1 MSSLQSRYK
10 LTSAIVNPSFSDTT
24 SIDIRN
30 NVIETHI
37 YENLETPYVTCR
49 IVVIDDFGFRDRLRI
64 RGTERVFLEYSK
76 PNDNGGDKISKNFFI
91 SRVIDVD
98 KANPK
103 AEVLSL
109 ELVEDHFWINSVK
122 SISKSF
128 TGSIEAIIRQIVT
141 GEFSKVVRERD
152 FTGTSQG
159 ERKVIVPYLTP
170 IEAIQWIKTHG
181 TTRLG
186 APIYCYSSFF
196 ESDIL
201 LSDLEGLL
209 KREIFNK
216 KFPLLYGQSIAALE
230 SRLQIARPYMEV
242 EKFREVDTENSL
254 ELYEQG
260 AIGSLYSMTDFGT
273 GISNERH
280 VSVRNIL
287 DELDINNVIS
297 SIELQSVFDPLL
309 KIGDKLTDEYNSKYI
324 FQITSGKTYNQFASL
339 SEESDL
345 TFSKLKAKNRIL
357 RLLLKKNTID
367 YYMEGTGYFE
377 KKLGIGDRARIV
389 FSSPNVS
396 ATTTTQDD
404 QIDFKKSG
412 DYLIFATHH
421 ILTEESH
428 KVSIRATK
436 LEDLSDDFEI

>member
-1 MSSLQSRYK
+1 
-10 LTSAIVNPSFSDTT
+10 
-24 SIDIRN
+24 
-30 NVIETHI
+30 
-37 YENLETPYVTCR
+37 VTCH
-49 IVVIDDFGFRDRLRI
+49 
-64 RGTERVFLEYSK
+64 
-76 PNDNGGDKISKNFFI
+76 GGDKISKNFFI

-280 VSVRNIL
+280 VS
-287 DELDINNVIS
+287 
-297 SIELQSVFDPLL
+297 QSVFDPLL

>member
-76 PNDNGGDKISKNFFI
+76 P
-91 SRVIDVD
+91 
-98 KANPK
+98 
-103 AEVLSL
+103 
-109 ELVEDHFWINSVK
+109 SVK

-287 DELDINNVIS
+287 DELDI
-297 SIELQSVFDPLL
+297 
-309 KIGDKLTDEYNSKYI
+309 KY
-324 FQITSGKTYNQFASL
+324 Q
-339 SEESDL
+339 
-345 TFSKLKAKNRIL
+345 
-357 RLLLKKNTID
+357 
-367 YYMEGTGYFE
+367 
-377 KKLGIGDRARIV
+377 
-389 FSSPNVS
+389 
-396 ATTTTQDD
+396 
-404 QIDFKKSG
+404 
-412 DYLIFATHH
+412 
-421 ILTEESH
+421 
-428 KVSIRATK
+428 
-436 LEDLSDDFEI
+436 